1 MAKRKAK
8 PRRVAPADESLA
20 PSRERERH
28 GLVEKVRSLSDSHG
42 QIAAPYRAVDT
53 LERMYRAKTIDGEL
67 RTAGERFRD
76 DFARAHLE
84 PLSIPRLDRIPG
96 AGRAEDLSDRAMG
109 ARESVHR
116 ALAALGGLPTPVAEA
131 AWAILGEGWSIKEWC
146 ERRPWG
152 RGLKPETA
160 SGILIAALSLLASH
174 YGLTRG
180 RRRGIGEA
188 GLGRR

>member
-8 PRRVAPADESLA
+8 PRGVASAEQGFA
-20 PSRERERH
+20 PSRERARH
-28 GLVEKVRSLSDSHG
+28 GQIETVGTLSDSHG
-42 QIAAPYRAVDT
+42 QIGAPYRAVDT
-53 LERMYRAKTIDGEL
+53 LERMFRAKTIDSEL
-67 RTAGERFRD
+67 KTAGERFRD

-84 PLSIPRLDRIPG
+84 PLSVPRLDRIPG
-96 AGRAEDLSDRAMG
+96 AGRGGDLSDRAIG

-174 YGLTRG
+174 YGLTR
-180 RRRGIGEA
+180 RR
-188 GLGRR
+188 